1 MAGCCSNPKVIHHE
15 NVVDGDQTPDAGEG
29 RSMQWFRI
37 GVALLIAGQAMI
49 FSLAVNITPPEG
61 VVRLLI
67 HGVLAIS
74 AVIVVLVA
82 GLPLFRESFSALR
95 KGKIVVEQLF
105 LLGIAGAFFGSLL
118 CTFTGKGDVYYEVVA
133 ILVAIYSF
141 NILLSES
148 RRRKSIAAARSLRA
162 QFARCRV
169 VTCCG
174 DIEEKPVGGVRVGEK
189 VRVSAGEGIPVD
201 GIIKEG
207 VAFVQETGMTGE
219 PYPVV
224 KRPGDRVMAGTICV
238 DSSLTIEAVK
248 DGSHRE
254 LDTLLKIVEEARFK
268 PSGIQT
274 TADRMVSWFL
284 PVVATCSMLTFL
296 GWTWFVDWQIGLF
309 NAMAVLI
316 VACPCAMGLATPIGI
331 WSAISALAKRGLV
344 VYSGEFIERVA
355 SVDTVIFDKTGTLS
369 DDNLQIEEMVTA
381 PGVSR
386 EELISMIAFL
396 EGHSH
401 HPIARAF
408 QSLKP
413 GSSAQD
419 LELIG
424 LETIP
429 GKGIEGRICRNRA
442 GIALAIGNA
451 DLLAPE
457 MKVTAAQFAA
467 QRHSRDEEQGSL
479 ALHVLVDG
487 SLAGMIWLRET
498 ARGESAQAAQYLKDS
513 GIRTLVMS
521 GDKVENIR
529 RLKIPVDGVRGGMTP
544 QEKAAA
550 LAEMQKAG
558 HKALFVG
565 DGANDAPALSVA
577 HAGIAMG
584 GGASLADESAQAT
597 LFGGNLLQVVDA
609 ICLSRLVVKRIRSN
623 ILFAFCYNVTGIT
636 LAMLGLIHPV
646 AAAVLMLVSSATV
659 SWRAFRLGEDIQDG
673 HLQRF
678 RNLLAEPV
686 CPPRKISGMTRD
698 AVDLLRRNPVAALLA
713 FLFAAQGPLLAYLAQ
728 LDFRWS
734 ALTATIFLLLAVVG
748 FILCSRRQAGYTL
761 RACFGMLAVGNL
773 AMIAGWWAD
782 AGFGAVV
789 RDGICLC
796 GCEKSIMGKGLL
808 ANFNLM
814 HLGMIAGGIPG
825 MAFGNPLL
833 PRAFHSG
840 FLRVTHLLS
849 CLAGMYLGMMLGAS
863 LMSLIPVGNP
873 HVYMVCSFFTM
884 TTGMLLGMMAVCTLW
899 FKFQMDGRVSL
910 R

>member
-1 MAGCCSNPKVIHHE
+1 MH
-15 NVVDGDQTPDAGEG
+15 
-29 RSMQWFRI
+29 WFRI
-37 GVALLIAGQAMI
+37 GVAALVAGQAMV
-49 FSLAVNITPPEG
+49 FSLTVNLSPPEG
-61 VVRLLI
+61 FAYLLI
-67 HGVLAIS
+67 HSILVASAL
-74 AVIVVLVA
+74 AVIFIA
-82 GLPLFRESFSALR
+82 GLPLIRQAVVALFQGR
-95 KGKIVVEQLF
+95 IVVEQLF
-105 LLGIAGAFFGSLL
+105 FLGILGAFIGSLQSSL
-118 CTFTGKGDVYYEVVA
+118 TGVGGVYYEVVA
-133 ILVAIYSF
+133 ILVAIYCF
-141 NILLSES
+141 NTLLSEG
-148 RRRKSIAAARSLRA
+148 RRRKSIEAARAFRA

-169 VTCCG
+169 LTDG
-174 DIEEKPVGGVRVGEK
+174 YGIREKSVDQVIVGNRVRVG
-189 VRVSAGEGIPVD
+189 AGEGIPVD
-201 GIIKEG
+201 GRIVEG
-207 VAFVQETGMTGE
+207 VAFVRETGMTGE

-224 KRPGDRVMAGTICV
+224 KRPGDLCLAGTVCV
-238 DSSLTIEAVK
+238 DGPLTIAATR
-248 DGSHRE
+248 DGAHRE
-254 LDTLLKIVEEARFK
+254 LDQLLKIVEEARFK

-274 TADRMVSWFL
+274 MADRMVGWFL
-284 PVVATCSMLTFL
+284 PVVATCSVLTFA
-296 GWTWFVDWQIGLF
+296 GWWWFDNWQTGLF

-316 VACPCAMGLATPIGI
+316 VACPCAMGLATPIGL
-331 WSAISALAKRGLV
+331 WSAISALAKRGLIPHT
-344 VYSGEFIERVA
+344 GEFIERVA

-408 QSLKP
+408 QSLQP

-429 GKGIEGRICRNRA
+429 GKGIEGRIRRNRA
-442 GIALAIGNA
+442 ETALAIGNA

-457 MKVTAAQFAA
+457 MKVRAAQFAA

-479 ALHVLVDG
+479 ALHVMVDG

-565 DGANDAPALSVA
+565 DGANDAPALATA
-577 HAGIAMG
+577 HASIAMG

-609 ICLSRLVVKRIRSN
+609 ICLSRLVVARIRSN
-623 ILFAFCYNVTGIT
+623 ILFAFFYNVTGIT

-646 AAAVLMLVSSATV
+646 LAAVLMLVSSSTV
-659 SWRAFRLGEDIQDG
+659 GWRAFRLGEDIQDG
-673 HLQRF
+673 DLGRF
-678 RNLLAEPV
+678 RKWLGATDSNTGHERGLIGNV
-686 CPPRKISGMTRD
+686 RD
-698 AVDLLRRNPVAALLA
+698 SIQRHRTPALLA
-713 FLFAAQGPLLAYLAQ
+713 VALAAQGPLLAWLAQ
-728 LDFRWS
+728 VSWRHSVLLCAGFALVAVWGYLLCIRSS
-734 ALTATIFLLLAVVG
+734 AT
-748 FILCSRRQAGYTL
+748 YTL

-773 AMIAGWWAD
+773 AMITGWWAD
-782 AGFGAVV
+782 AGFGAIV

-796 GCEKSIMGKGLL
+796 GCEKTIMGKGLL
-808 ANFNLM
+808 ANFNFM

-825 MAFGNPLL
+825 MAYGNSLL
-833 PRAFHSG
+833 PESSARG
-840 FLRVTHLLS
+840 FRHLTHLLT
-849 CLAGMYLGMMLGAS
+849 CVAGMYVGMMAGAAV
-863 LMSLIPVGNP
+863 MAQFPVGNP
-873 HVYMVCSFFTM
+873 HYYIVASFMAM
-884 TTGMLLGMMAVCTLW
+884 TGGMLLGMLLVCAAW
-899 FKFQMDGRVSL
+899 FRMGGKAGL
-910 R
+910 EK